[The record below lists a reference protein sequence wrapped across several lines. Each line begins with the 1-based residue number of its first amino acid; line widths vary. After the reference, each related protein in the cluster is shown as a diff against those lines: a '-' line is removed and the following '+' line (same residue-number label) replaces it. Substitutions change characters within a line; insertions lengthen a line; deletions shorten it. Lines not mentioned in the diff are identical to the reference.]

1 MTSFTFAPGP
11 EHAIAQDAHGALAFA
26 FERPQDGLL
35 VDALVDRAFG
45 PGRFAKTAERI
56 RERARLRHELSICAW
71 SGETLAGAVRQW
83 SILVGETPAVFL
95 GPIAVDTAERHR
107 GLGAGLMRRAVAA
120 SQGAGER
127 LMLLVGD
134 MSLFAQFGFEVVPP
148 GRVILPGPADPRRVL
163 WLARNGHGLDGVSGP
178 VRPVRV
184 A

>member
-11 EHAIAQDAHGALAFA
+11 DAAIAQDAHGALSFS
-26 FERPQDGLL
+26 FERPQDGLI

-56 RERARLRHELSICAW
+56 RERAHLRRDLSICAW

-83 SILVGETPAVFL
+83 SIRIGETPAAFL
-95 GPIAVDTAERHR
+95 GPIAVDEAERHR

-120 SQGAGER
+120 SEGAGEG

-134 MSLFAQFGFEVVPP
+134 MPFFGQFGFEVVPP
-148 GRVILPGPADPRRVL
+148 GRVILPGPVDPKRLL
-163 WLARNGHGLDGVSGP
+163 WLALGGHGLDGVSGP
-178 VRPVRV
+178 VRPVRS